1 MFKVLTP
8 RCLASKYRYKSVD
21 WVKSAWKKGVKGNN
35 RNYTTV
41 DFAST
46 GRTLYSLESVLFWPN
61 ISRADA
67 GKYNCLADGQHIGH
81 TRLEVQEVVLPF
93 LNITN
98 MKNQTRE
105 PLEGTDLE
113 LICGMCGLPKVS
125 PSPSPSPH
133 PQPAVLW
140 FKDGLPVN
148 QTKFLLIE
156 NGVRVVGRQSQ
167 TNNADDV

>member
-1 MFKVLTP
+1 M
-8 RCLASKYRYKSVD
+8 
-21 WVKSAWKKGVKGNN
+21 KGNN

-125 PSPSPSPH
+125 LSPSPSPH
-133 PQPAVLW
+133 PSACCTLVQRWSPSQPDQVPPHRERGESGG
-140 FKDGLPVN
+140 KTISN
-148 QTKFLLIE
+148 K
-156 NGVRVVGRQSQ
+156 
-167 TNNADDV
+167 